1 MNELRCTITAFFIFI
16 FSIPWYWD
24 GFENLDFYGSCKTEY
39 CTDRQ
44 GDIDG
49 MPDWAWRVLMHSFIG
64 IAFMMVAFY
73 QWESP
78 YMVASVEYVWPADT
92 VAAGE
97 ALPAAGEIQPST
109 PLSGKTILPPLNATI
124 APMAESETNKNKIE
138 SKVVENNAEL

>member
-1 MNELRCTITAFFIFI
+1 MHEGAEATDKDCTLTLEQLLMNELRCTITAFFIFI

-24 GFENLDFYGSCKTEY
+24 GFENFDFYGSCKTEY

-49 MPDWAWRVLMHSFIG
+49 VLDWAWRVLMHSFIG

-78 YMVASVEYVWPADT
+78 YRW
-92 VAAGE
+92 
-97 ALPAAGEIQPST
+97 LP
-109 PLSGKTILPPLNATI
+109 
-124 APMAESETNKNKIE
+124 
-138 SKVVENNAEL
+138 